1 MYFVHVSY
9 TMIQQQQQRIFISL
23 GADFGD
29 FFLFLLLK
37 MEKKFS
43 FILSRILKGI
53 KLLMIPISVTLLHL
67 SILMIDWF
75 VRLFVCSFVWLLTND
90 MDFFLTFLNKFFS
103 LKKPGFKSLLLFC
116 YRNQSRQW
124 KKDTRTVTFF
134 ENLLINEWMKI
145 ISIFHWSNKELA

>member
-67 SILMIDWF
+67 SILMID
-75 VRLFVCSFVWLLTND
+75 
-90 MDFFLTFLNKFFS
+90 
-103 LKKPGFKSLLLFC
+103 
-116 YRNQSRQW
+116 
-124 KKDTRTVTFF
+124 
-134 ENLLINEWMKI
+134 
-145 ISIFHWSNKELA
+145 